1 MVPAVIYYREVKDM
15 SAKIF
20 CCDNDSIAA
29 QLGLDNGDTLISIN
43 GNEINDVID
52 YMFYSQNENIILC
65 AECDGELVEFEIE
78 KEVDEPLGINF
89 ETYLIDKQR
98 SCKNKCIF
106 CFIDQLPKGLRET
119 LYFKDDDARLSF
131 LMGNYITLTNLSDA
145 DIERICR
152 MRISPINISVH
163 TTNPELRVKM
173 MSNPNAAKI
182 NDVLCRFADAGITM
196 NCQIV
201 LCRGVNDGEELKK
214 SLADLKKLY
223 PSVASVSVVPVGL
236 TKFRD
241 GLYPLEPFTS
251 EECRDVIE
259 CINSIGNLCKQ
270 EYGVR
275 LFYPSDEF
283 FIKGGLELPD
293 EDWYDG
299 YPQIENGVG
308 LSTSLL
314 TEVKTAVKELT
325 FTAKNRDIAI
335 VTGVLSRKIIE
346 QAIDIIKTKCP
357 NINCTVYPIIN
368 NFFGEK
374 ITVSGLVT
382 ATDIIDQLK
391 DKKLP
396 KTILIPSSMLR
407 AEQDM
412 FLDSVT
418 VEQVEEALNTKIVIT
433 YNDGYDFVQN
443 IIGE

>member
-1 MVPAVIYYREVKDM
+1 V
-15 SAKIF
+15 SAKIL
-20 CCDNDSIAA
+20 CCDEDSIASE
-29 QLGLDNGDTLISIN
+29 LGLSEGDTLISIN

-52 YMFYSQNENIILC
+52 YMFYSQNEQILLRC
-65 AECDGELVEFEIE
+65 VCDGELVEFDIE
-78 KEVDEPLGINF
+78 KDADEPLGINF

-131 LMGNYITLTNLSDA
+131 LMGNYITLTNLTDA
-145 DIERICR
+145 DVERICR

-163 TTNPELRVKM
+163 TTDPELRVKM

-182 NDVLCRFADAGITM
+182 NDILHKFADSGITM

-201 LCRGVNDGEELKK
+201 LCRGVNDGENLKK
-214 SLADLKKLY
+214 SLADLKALY

-241 GLYPLEPFTS
+241 GLYPLTPFTPD
-251 EECRDVIE
+251 ECREVIDI
-259 CINSIGNLCKQ
+259 INNVGDQCKK
-270 EYGVR
+270 EFDVR

-283 FIKGGLELPD
+283 FIKGGVDLPD

-314 TEVKTAVKELT
+314 TEVKTAVKNLD
-325 FTAKNRDIAI
+325 FTPKKRDVAI
-335 VTGVLSRKIIE
+335 VTGVLSQNIIE
-346 QAIDIIKTKCP
+346 RVVELVKEKYHML
-357 NINCTVYPIIN
+357 NCTVYPIIN
-368 NFFGEK
+368 RFFGEK

-396 KTILIPSSMLR
+396 KEVLIPSSMLR
-407 AEQDM
+407 SEQDM
-412 FLDSVT
+412 FLDSIT
-418 VEQVEEALNTKIVIT
+418 VEEVEKALGVNITVT
-433 YNDGYDFVQN
+433 YNDGFDLVQN

>member
-1 MVPAVIYYREVKDM
+1 M
-15 SAKIF
+15 SAKIL
-20 CCDNDSIAA
+20 CCDEDSIADE
-29 QLGLDNGDTLISIN
+29 LGLCEGDTLISIN

-52 YMFYSQNENIILC
+52 YMFYSQNEQIVLR
-65 AECDGELVEFEIE
+65 AECDGELVEFDIE
-78 KEVDEPLGINF
+78 KDVEEPLGINF

-131 LMGNYITLTNLSDA
+131 LMGNYITLTNLTDA
-145 DIERICR
+145 DVERICR

-182 NDVLCRFADAGITM
+182 NDILNKFADAGITM

-201 LCRGVNDGEELKK
+201 LCRGVNDGDELKK
-214 SLADLKKLY
+214 SLADLKALY
-223 PSVASVSVVPVGL
+223 PSVASVSIVPVGL
-236 TKFRD
+236 TRFRD
-241 GLYPLEPFTS
+241 GLFPLEPFTP
-251 EECRDVIE
+251 EECREVIE
-259 CINSIGNLCKQ
+259 CINSVGNVCKK

-283 FIKGGLELPD
+283 FIKGGLDLPD

-314 TEVKTAVKELT
+314 TEVENAVKDLT
-325 FTAKNRDIAI
+325 FTPKKRDIAI
-335 VTGVLSRKIIE
+335 VTGVLSQKIIK
-346 QAIDIIKTKCP
+346 QAVAMIKVKYP
-357 NINCTVYPIIN
+357 NLNCTVHPIIN
-368 NFFGEK
+368 HFFGEK

-382 ATDIIDQLK
+382 ATDIIEQLK
-391 DKKLP
+391 DEKLP
-396 KTILIPSSMLR
+396 KEVLIPSSMLR
-407 AEQDM
+407 SEQDM
-412 FLDSVT
+412 FLDSIT
-418 VEQVEEALNTKIVIT
+418 VEEVEKALDVKISIT